1 MSWFRR
7 TGFLTLAFV
16 MSLTACAPATTP
28 APAAEAT
35 QPPAA
40 EATTAPTSDG
50 VFDVIKADGTTV
62 AFTLDDL
69 KALPLTSIVSDG
81 NPQEGPSL
89 LAVLEKA
96 GVTDFSE
103 ITLTGADGSK
113 TLTRAEVTD
122 QVILNFNNRGSVK
135 LVAPDLAKDARIRDI
150 VTIEV
155 K

>member
-1 MSWFRR
+1 MSLFRR
-7 TGFLTLAFV
+7 TGWLTLSFAL
-16 MSLTACAPATTP
+16 SLVACAPAPTP

-40 EATTAPTSDG
+40 EATSAPTSDG

-96 GVTDFSE
+96 GVSDFSE
-103 ITLTGADGSK
+103 VTLTGADGSK
-113 TLTRAEVTD
+113 TLTQAEVTD
-122 QVILNFNNRGSVK
+122 QVILDFNNRGSVK

-150 VTIEV
+150 VKIEV